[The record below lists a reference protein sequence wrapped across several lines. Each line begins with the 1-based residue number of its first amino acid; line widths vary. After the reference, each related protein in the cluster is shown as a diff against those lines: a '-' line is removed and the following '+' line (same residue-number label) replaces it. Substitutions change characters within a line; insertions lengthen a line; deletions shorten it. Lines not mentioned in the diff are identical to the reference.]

1 LGYFGGN
8 SHFTLAPRK
17 QAGIHLKTFKDS
29 TRKTD
34 FTVSSEI
41 FLKPE
46 TTAEMIHEAAE
57 LLRDHVSGVLVTDN
71 QFGNLHMSTLAA
83 ASLLIGSGVD
93 PIVQLACR
101 NRNRIALLS
110 ELLGAAALGVT
121 SLMLIRGNRVP
132 DGFNPRPKAVLDV
145 DATELIATAS
155 KMKNDDRLQV
165 LPDFFIGGVV
175 TPHAPKAGWNPEKLR
190 KKADAGA
197 QFVQT
202 HVCMNVPLLRTYMK
216 HLVSSGLLRRLSVF
230 VSLAI
235 PGSADDA
242 RWLCENRPNINIPDD
257 IIRRIGQASD
267 AEQESVRIC
276 AEQLQQLA
284 EIPGVAGAHLV
295 ATRNLATIPAAIEA
309 SGVCK
314 GAATS

>member
-1 LGYFGGN
+1 MQ
-8 SHFTLAPRK
+8 T
-17 QAGIHLKTFKDS
+17 GINLKTFKEAS
-29 TRKTD
+29 RTTD
-34 FTVSSEI
+34 FVVSSEI

-46 TTAEMIHEAAE
+46 TTAEMIREAAN
-57 LLRDHVSGVLVTDN
+57 LLREHVSGVLVTDN
-71 QFGNLHMSTLAA
+71 QFGNIHMSTIAA
-83 ASLLIGSGVD
+83 ASLLISSGAD

-155 KMKNDDRLQV
+155 KMKNDDRLRV
-165 LPDFFIGGVV
+165 MPDFFIGGLV
-175 TPHAPKAGWNPEKLR
+175 TPHAPKTGWNPEKLK

-202 HVCMNVPLLRTYMK
+202 HVCMNIPLLRNYMK
-216 HLVSSGLLRRLSVF
+216 HLVASGLPRRLSVF
-230 VSLAI
+230 VALAI

-242 RWLCENRPNINIPDD
+242 RWLCENRPNIIIPDG
-257 IIRRIGQASD
+257 IIRRIGQAAD
-267 AEQESVRIC
+267 PEQESVRIC
-276 AEQLQQLA
+276 AEHLQELA

-309 SGVCK
+309 SGISRSTL
-314 GAATS
+314 TS